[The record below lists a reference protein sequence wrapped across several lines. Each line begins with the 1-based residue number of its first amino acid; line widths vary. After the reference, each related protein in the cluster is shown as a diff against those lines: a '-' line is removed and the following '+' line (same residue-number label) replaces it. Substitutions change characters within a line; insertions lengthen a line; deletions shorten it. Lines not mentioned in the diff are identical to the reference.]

1 MRKHTET
8 KDFEEN
14 PDLLRLL
21 QALEATNGNQTKAAG
36 ILGISRV
43 AVWKKMK
50 KYGIKLQRGLPHQRD
65 SGI

>member
-1 MRKHTET
+1 MDELPEKQGS
-8 KDFEEN
+8 EEN

-21 QALEATNGNQTKAAG
+21 QALKAAGGNQTQAAK

-50 KYGIKLQRGLPHQRD
+50 KYGIKLQRDFSHGQ
-65 SGI
+65 SV